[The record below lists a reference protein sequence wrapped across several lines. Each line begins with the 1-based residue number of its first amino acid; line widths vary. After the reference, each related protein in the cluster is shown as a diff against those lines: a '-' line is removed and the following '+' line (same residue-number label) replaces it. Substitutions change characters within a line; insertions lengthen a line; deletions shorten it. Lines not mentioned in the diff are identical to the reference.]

1 MSSIV
6 RPIGSR
12 TMAAHSRHH
21 KTVQGLREKAQHW
34 RWLGRQIDDLGVR
47 KTLLDA
53 AHDYEQ
59 EAFALER
66 EK

>member
-6 RPIGSR
+6 RLIGSK
-12 TMAAHSRHH
+12 TMAALSPHREAI
-21 KTVQGLREKAQHW
+21 QGLREKAQQW

-53 AHDYEQ
+53 ANDYEQ

-66 EK
+66 ES

>member
-1 MSSIV
+1 
-6 RPIGSR
+6 
-12 TMAAHSRHH
+12 MAAHSRHH